1 MKKDEIEVGQA
12 YTAKVSGNLTTV
24 VIEAVSPHGGWEAI
38 NTRTGKQVRI
48 KSAQRLRRKTT
59 QPRSLGPKKPNPR
72 YKTPAQRGEQLKAI
86 HKADQ
91 ENARLADERAASSD
105 GQTASER
112 AMADSAPRAKRAKKA
127 AKEAKA
133 APKRDTGKRGA
144 PSGQPKRLS
153 ALNAAVKVLEERDP
167 ADGPLSC
174 KQMIERMA
182 AKGYWTPVRGG
193 LTPANTLYASILR
206 EINTKGE
213 DSRFEKVD
221 RGRFTLTLK
230 G

>member
-1 MKKDEIEVGQA
+1 MKKNEVKTGKY
-12 YTAKVSGNLTTV
+12 YTAKVSNRMAT
-24 VIEAVSPHGGWEAI
+24 IRIDAENPNGGWNATNI
-38 NTRTGKQVRI
+38 TTGKKVRI
-48 KSAQRLRRKTT
+48 KSAQRLRHETRPPGK
-59 QPRSLGPKKPNPR
+59 SG
-72 YKTPAQRGEQLKAI
+72 AELKAI
-86 HKADQ
+86 HAADQ
-91 ENARLADERAASSD
+91 ENARLDEQRAASAD
-105 GQTASER
+105 GMTASER
-112 AMADSAPRAKRAKKA
+112 AMAESAPRAKRAKKA

-133 APKRDTGKRGA
+133 PPKRDTGKRGA

-174 KQMIERMA
+174 AQMIERMA

-193 LTPANTLYASILR
+193 KTPANTLYAAILR

-213 DSRFEKVD
+213 DSRFEKVQ